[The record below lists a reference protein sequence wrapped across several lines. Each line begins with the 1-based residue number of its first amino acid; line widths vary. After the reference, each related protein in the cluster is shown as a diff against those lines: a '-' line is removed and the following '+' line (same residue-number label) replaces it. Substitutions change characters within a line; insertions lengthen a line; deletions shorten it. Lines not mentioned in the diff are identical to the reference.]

1 MALAHAAGP
10 QEYDVLGPFD
20 KAQSGQFLDLGTWR
34 TAGKGEVIILDGLDR
49 GQRGNLHQGSPLAFD
64 PGVVLDAQKAFQEVT
79 MAGVL
84 AGTLLG
90 DGRPLAADTLQLQD
104 VAELFDPVVLD
115 VHARTSSS
123 SL

>member
-1 MALAHAAGP
+1 RRPAGAVYAPANPCSETLSAAVYLTG
-10 QEYDVLGPFD
+10 ELTDVLGPLD

-64 PGVVLDAQKAFQEVT
+64 PGVVLDAQQAFQEVT

-84 AGTLLG
+84 AGTLLS
-90 DGRPLAADTLQLQD
+90 DGRPLAA
-104 VAELFDPVVLD
+104 
-115 VHARTSSS
+115 
-123 SL
+123 